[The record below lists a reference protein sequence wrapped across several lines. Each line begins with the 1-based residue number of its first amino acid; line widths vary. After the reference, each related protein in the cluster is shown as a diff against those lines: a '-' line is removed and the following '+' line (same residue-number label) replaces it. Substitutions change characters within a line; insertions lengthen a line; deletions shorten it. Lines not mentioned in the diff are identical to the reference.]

1 MHFHLGMKYN
11 KDIQT
16 FEWVNGDAFTYNH
29 WAEFEPGGWFEGYF
43 YFNLSFKILS
53 IMILTVLDGVPT
65 CTGMRI

>member
-43 YFNLSFKILS
+43 YFNLNLRS
-53 IMILTVLDGVPT
+53 
-65 CTGMRI
+65 